1 MTDARSPSGV
11 SFWRQD
17 HNWYVQQQSWTPSF
31 FQRDQDWNQRLS
43 GSNFRNPAH
52 PPAGAA
58 DVADQ
63 KIDNL
68 INAPA
73 ALPLIE
79 APPSSSSGASA
90 AGSDSAING
99 TALDLLA

>member
-1 MTDARSPSGV
+1 MTDARSPLGV

-17 HNWYVQQQSWTPSF
+17 LNWYVQQQNWTSSF

-43 GSNFRNPAH
+43 GSNFRNPAR

-58 DVADQ
+58 DIADQ
-63 KIDNL
+63 KIVNL
-68 INAPA
+68 VDATA
-73 ALPLIE
+73 ALPLVD
-79 APPSSSSGASA
+79 APQSSSSGASA
-90 AGSDSAING
+90 AGSDSANG